1 METQNVSWVN
11 PLWLVVYLALWKIWV
26 HELVLWHSQYM
37 GKIWKSVG
45 MIIPNII
52 YIYIYILYIYIW
64 KVIKFMFQ
72 TTNQFLC
79 FLRPRLGET
88 TIELVRP
95 FVGSVG
101 CVHIVPIRIGLSY
114 PLVNCHITMENH
126 YFEWENQL
134 FLWQFSIANCL
145 FTRG

>member
-11 PLWLVVYLALWKIWV
+11 PLWLVVYLALWKAMSSWV
-26 HELVLWHSQYM
+26 GIMTFPIYGKNMKVSWDDYSQY
-37 GKIWKSVG
+37 IY
-45 MIIPNII
+45 NIC
-52 YIYIYILYIYIW
+52 ILYIYYIW
-64 KVIKFMFQ
+64 KVIKNMFQ

-79 FLRPRLGET
+79 FLRPRLRET

-101 CVHIVPIRIGLSY
+101 CVHTVPIRIGLSY

-126 YFEWENQL
+126 HFEWENQL

-145 FTRG
+145 FPRG